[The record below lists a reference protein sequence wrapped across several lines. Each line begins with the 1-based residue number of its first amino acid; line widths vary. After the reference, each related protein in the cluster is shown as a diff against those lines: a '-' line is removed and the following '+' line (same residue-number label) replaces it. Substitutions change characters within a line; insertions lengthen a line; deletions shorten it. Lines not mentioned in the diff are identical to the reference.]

1 MPGISSF
8 VQKTRVPLSSTAVK
22 TVKFYNLKTINSIN
36 LKLKILESSP
46 KFLNLKKQQAHQP
59 PRGNLRSAK
68 TVANSDKARQGLGL

>member
-36 LKLKILESSP
+36 LKLKIL
-46 KFLNLKKQQAHQP
+46 
-59 PRGNLRSAK
+59 
-68 TVANSDKARQGLGL
+68 